1 LICIAKLSIV
11 ATNEGNQ
18 IAIFVSRQIVKF
30 SSRNAVHIVAGKV
43 FDRDQ
48 DKNERKIAP
57 MAIKQLRKI
66 SRTYT
71 VGKIMIKSSY
81 MSAAL

>member
-1 LICIAKLSIV
+1 
-11 ATNEGNQ
+11 
-18 IAIFVSRQIVKF
+18 VKF

-71 VGKIMIKSSY
+71 DGKIMIKSSY